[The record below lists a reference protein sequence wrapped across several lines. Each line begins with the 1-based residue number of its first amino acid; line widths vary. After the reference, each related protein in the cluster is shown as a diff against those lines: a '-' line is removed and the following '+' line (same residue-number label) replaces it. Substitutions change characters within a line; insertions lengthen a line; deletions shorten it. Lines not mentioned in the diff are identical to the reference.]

1 MLAKNL
7 TTGFVFI
14 IEVIAA
20 MLAIKIVVSK
30 DWNNLW
36 LERNSQLA
44 LLAYKSHS
52 MVPWNLRNRWIF
64 FFDQS

>member
-30 DWNNLW
+30 DWNNLLAREKLTIGAACLQIPLYGA
-36 LERNSQLA
+36 LEF
-44 LLAYKSHS
+44 KK
-52 MVPWNLRNRWIF
+52 
-64 FFDQS
+64 